1 MYMNISTVIFSFFTI
16 LFLNTKDTILTDKP
30 LEFSLLGKM
39 ITIQDKMVENNTIND
54 KKLASYTDEEDMFV
68 VEISTQVFRNEKH
81 IPFAEAFRTA
91 RKEKGPGKI
100 FEWNGNYYT
109 TNYYYE
115 ILVSVGEEVVTVD
128 KINKTFQTSEFP
140 SDILAIRAYL
150 DNKETDASFEFM
162 GVIRDNYACGGED
175 RYQIIE

>member
-1 MYMNISTVIFSFFTI
+1 M
-16 LFLNTKDTILTDKP
+16 
-30 LEFSLLGKM
+30 
-39 ITIQDKMVENNTIND
+39 
-54 KKLASYTDEEDMFV
+54 
-68 VEISTQVFRNEKH
+68 
-81 IPFAEAFRTA
+81 
-91 RKEKGPGKI
+91 
-100 FEWNGNYYT
+100 
-109 TNYYYE
+109 
-115 ILVSVGEEVVTVD
+115 VTVD